1 MSLIGQTISH
11 YRIVEKLGGGGMG
24 VVYKAEDTR
33 LERAVALKFLPE
45 KMFGDRVARERF
57 RREAK
62 AASALN
68 HPHICTVHDI
78 DEHEGQPFISMELME
93 GQTLKH
99 RIGGQPMDNAELLK
113 LATQIADALEAA
125 HARGIIHRDIKPA
138 NLFVTKRGD
147 AKVLDFGLAK
157 REPKGPAREGDGAG
171 SEVSTRLK
179 EADLTGPGTTLG
191 TVAYMSPEQARG
203 EDLEAGTDLFSLGVV
218 LYEMATGQHAFAG
231 STSAVIF
238 DAILHKRPTSPVR
251 LNPEV
256 PDDLE
261 RVINKCL
268 EKDKDLR
275 YQSASE
281 LRADLKRL
289 KRDTDSGRSVASAED
304 ASPKQKGRPRNRV
317 AAVALVSILGV
328 VAGWELWSRLG
339 APPPETD
346 KSIAVLPL
354 ETLGGETHDE
364 YFSTG
369 LTEDIITHLSQIPDL
384 EVASSRSSLRYR
396 DTEKSLR
403 EIGEEL
409 GVGTLLEGTIRRQAD
424 RVRVNVELIDA
435 RTNRNLWAEKFEG
448 LTSDIFAIQSE
459 IAEKLA
465 ARLKVELSAGT
476 ERALERAPT
485 VDPEAYELVLRARY
499 LRNLETG
506 ENMVKAARY
515 FEQATERDPDYALAW
530 AGLAEVR
537 SVMPMG
543 YGPRELWP
551 ELPGKAMK
559 AADRALEL
567 DDRLAEA
574 HLSKGII
581 LLHHPPH
588 DEAAAEKEL
597 RRAIEL
603 NPRLAN
609 AHRELGLM
617 LYRKMGRVEDGLA
630 ELVVTNELEPFWPM
644 AEDHL
649 AEAYA
654 AKGDVVRSVEALRR
668 YEELGALNE
677 DSPAFEASMA
687 LQDFG
692 AAERVV
698 EEMVDSDS
706 GWSLRHAS
714 LFLSLN
720 GRTAESPAVVSRL
733 LKRPDHHRNQA
744 AAGVVALFAGE
755 YRAAIPHLERA
766 SEGYVDPVGLFG
778 SMLYNQ
784 EYATLL
790 GYAHLHM
797 GDEERALRH
806 FAETEQYYT
815 DRIARGD
822 TSIKARAGL
831 AAIHALRGDREAAYG
846 WLQQAVDAGF
856 YQYAEAERH
865 LLLESLHGEERF
877 QRMMAGVRAKVEEMR
892 RQVEAME
899 AGKARR

>member
-1 MSLIGQTISH
+1 
-11 YRIVEKLGGGGMG
+11 
-24 VVYKAEDTR
+24 
-33 LERAVALKFLPE
+33 
-45 KMFGDRVARERF
+45 
-57 RREAK
+57 
-62 AASALN
+62 
-68 HPHICTVHDI
+68 
-78 DEHEGQPFISMELME
+78 MENE
-93 GQTLKH
+93 
-99 RIGGQPMDNAELLK
+99 ELLD
-113 LATQIADALEAA
+113 LAIQIADALEAA
-125 HARGIIHRDIKPA
+125 HAKGIVHRDIKPA
-138 NLFVTKRGD
+138 NIFVTERGD

-157 REPKGPAREGDGAG
+157 LAAKATRTREGDGAG

-179 EADLTGPGTTLG
+179 EEDLTGPGATLG

-203 EDLEAGTDLFSLGVV
+203 EDLDARTDLFSLGVV
-218 LYEMATGQHAFAG
+218 LYEMATGRHPFPG
-231 STSAVIF
+231 STSVVIL
-238 DAILHKRPTSPVR
+238 DAILNKTPTAPVR

-256 PDDLE
+256 PDELE
-261 RVINKCL
+261 RVIHKCL

-281 LRADLKRL
+281 LRADLKRV
-289 KRDTDSGRSVASAED
+289 KRDTDSRRSAPPAEE
-304 ASPKQKGRPRNRV
+304 APLPQQGRPANRV
-317 AAVALVSILGV
+317 AAVALVSVLAV
-328 VAGWELWSRLG
+328 LAGWQLWSRVG
-339 APPPETD
+339 PAPPETE

-354 ETLGGETHDE
+354 VTLGGSPDDE

-369 LTEDIITHLSQIPDL
+369 LTEDIVTHLSRIPDL
-384 EVASSRSSLRYR
+384 KVASSMSSLHYR

-403 EIGEEL
+403 EVGEEL
-409 GVGTLLEGTIRRQAD
+409 GVATLLVGKIRR
-424 RVRVNVELIDA
+424 RGNEVRVNVELIDA
-435 RTNRNLWAEKFEG
+435 SSSQNLWADVFDRPM
-448 LTSDIFAIQSE
+448 SDIFAIQTE
-459 IAEKLA
+459 IAEELA
-465 ARLKVELSAGT
+465 ASLKVELSTET
-476 ERALERAPT
+476 ERALEHAST

-499 LRNLETG
+499 LRNRESN
-506 ENMVKAARY
+506 ENVTRAAEY

-543 YGPRELWP
+543 YGPRELWS

-588 DEAAAEKEL
+588 DGAAAEKYL

-630 ELVVTNELEPFWPM
+630 ELVVTNELEPFWPL
-644 AEDHL
+644 AESHL

-654 AKGDVVRSVEALRR
+654 AKGDVLRSVEALRR
-668 YEELGALNE
+668 YEELGAENE
-677 DSPAFEASMA
+677 DSPAFHASMA

-706 GWSLRHAS
+706 GWSLRYAS
-714 LFLSLN
+714 LFLALN
-720 GRTAESPAVVSRL
+720 GRTAESRAVVSRL
-733 LKRPDHHRNQA
+733 LKRPDHHKNQA
-744 AAGVVALFAGE
+744 AAGVVALFAAE
-755 YRAAIPHLERA
+755 YGAAIPHLERA
-766 SEGYVDPVGLFG
+766 YEGYVDPVGLFG
-778 SMLYNQ
+778 SMLYDQ

-790 GYAHLHM
+790 GYAHLKM

-806 FAETEQYYT
+806 FAETERYYT

-831 AAIHALRGDREAAYG
+831 AAVHALRGDREAAYG
-846 WLQQAVDAGF
+846 WLQQAIDAGF
-856 YQYAEAERH
+856 YQYAEMERH
-865 LLLESLHGEERF
+865 LFMESLHGDERF
-877 QRMMAGVRAKVEEMR
+877 QRMMDGVEAKVEDAR
-892 RQVEAME
+892 RQVDALKGQG
-899 AGKARR
+899 AGSKAS